1 MRNRMVRFSAVA
13 LLLTAASRPAI
24 PQDSPAKQADDVH
37 AKVSQLAAP
46 VPKHYYKLNFVLR
59 ETDDGKV
66 LNQRTFT
73 VNISAEPPHVGGVPP
88 EWWNVRSG
96 TRVPASGSKDVNYLD
111 VGVNLDVRAEEV
123 AEGLQ
128 MQITSEISSVAT
140 EGGIGVTAPAIRQ
153 VKVRAAVL
161 APIGKTTGVFTAD
174 DPASKH
180 RFELEV
186 TPMRE
191 R

>member
-1 MRNRMVRFSAVA
+1 MRIRLIYFAIIAVLLAAAPRLAISQQGSTASKPAVA
-13 LLLTAASRPAI
+13 AQQPAA
-24 PQDSPAKQADDVH
+24 
-37 AKVSQLAAP
+37 
-46 VPKHYYKLNFVLR
+46 KHYYKLNFVLR

-73 VNISAEPPHVGGVPP
+73 MNISAEPPHVGGIPP

-96 TRVPASGSKDVNYLD
+96 TRVPVSGSKDVNYLD

-128 MQITSEISSVAT
+128 MQITSEISSVGT
-140 EGGIGVTAPAIRQ
+140 ENGVAVTAPAIRQ
-153 VKVRAAVL
+153 VKVRSAIQ
-161 APIGKTTGVFTAD
+161 APIGKPTVVFTAD

-186 TPMRE
+186 TPTRA

>member
-1 MRNRMVRFSAVA
+1 MRTRLVYFTTIAVLLSATPRLAVSQQDSSA
-13 LLLTAASRPAI
+13 SKTAAA
-24 PQDSPAKQADDVH
+24 
-37 AKVSQLAAP
+37 SQQP
-46 VPKHYYKLNFVLR
+46 GPKHYYKLNFVLR

-73 VNISAEPPHVGGVPP
+73 VNISAEPPHVGGIPP

-96 TRVPASGSKDVNYLD
+96 TRVPVPGSKDITYID

-128 MQITSEISSVAT
+128 MQITSEISSVGT

-153 VKVRAAVL
+153 VKVRAAEL

-186 TPMRE
+186 TPTRE
-191 R
+191 K

>member
-1 MRNRMVRFSAVA
+1 MRTRLVYFAAVA
-13 LLLTAASRPAI
+13 LLLTVAPRLAI
-24 PQDSPAKQADDVH
+24 SQESPAKQADDVH

-46 VPKHYYKLNFVLR
+46 VPKHYYKLSFVLR

-73 VNISAEPPHVGGVPP
+73 MNIGAEPPHVGGVPP

-96 TRVPASGSKDVNYLD
+96 TRVPVSGSKDVNYID

-128 MQITSEISSVAT
+128 MQVTSEISSVGT
-140 EGGIGVTAPAIRQ
+140 ESGAGAIAPAIRQ
-153 VKVRAAVL
+153 VKVRAALL

-186 TPMRE
+186 TPIRE
-191 R
+191 K

>member
-1 MRNRMVRFSAVA
+1 MRNRLVYLVLIVVLLAATPRRA
-13 LLLTAASRPAI
+13 LSQQESGSKTTAAAQQPA
-24 PQDSPAKQADDVH
+24 
-37 AKVSQLAAP
+37 
-46 VPKHYYKLNFVLR
+46 PKHYYKLNFVLR
-59 ETDDGKV
+59 ETDEGKV
-66 LNQRTFT
+66 VNQRTFT
-73 VNISAEPPHVGGVPP
+73 LNISAEPPHVGGVPP

-96 TRVPASGSKDVNYLD
+96 TRVPISGSKDVNYLD

-123 AEGLQ
+123 PEGLQ
-128 MQITSEISSVAT
+128 MQITSEVSSLGT
-140 EGGIGVTAPAIRQ
+140 ENGAGASAPAIRQ
-153 VKVRAAVL
+153 VKVRSAVQ
-161 APIGKTTGVFTAD
+161 APIGKPTVVFTAD